1 MEVITLNK
9 ASFLTKCNELS
20 SKIDFGPDLIVGILE
35 GGGHVVNEIAKTLK
49 SKNVAFI
56 KLKRKT
62 GSKEFILIGYLLKVL
77 PYKFLNKLRF
87 YESSR
92 AKKSMNS
99 LNLDELSKQSLE
111 FNLENIDLEKIK
123 TILIVDDA
131 IDTGKTMFVVKNS
144 LDSKIQNANI
154 KTAVISWTL
163 EDSIV
168 KPDYHLYKNV
178 LVRFPWSKDY
188 KGKDFEN

>member
-9 ASFLTKCNELS
+9 ASFLTKCNELCS
-20 SKIDFGPDLIVGILE
+20 RIDFRPNLVVGILE

-49 SKNVAFI
+49 SKNVTFI

-62 GSKEFILIGYLLKVL
+62 GSKEFILMGYLLKVL

-123 TILIVDDA
+123 NILIVDDA

-144 LDSKIQNANI
+144 LDSKMHNAEI

-163 EDSIV
+163 EDSLV

>member
-9 ASFLTKCNELS
+9 ASFLTKCNELCS
-20 SKIDFGPDLIVGILE
+20 EIDFRPDLVVGILE
-35 GGGHVVNEIAKTLK
+35 GGGHVVNEISKTLK
-49 SKNVAFI
+49 SENVVYI

-62 GSKEFILIGYLLKVL
+62 GYKDFFLIGYLLKVL
-77 PYKFLNKLRF
+77 PYKLLNKLRF

-123 TILIVDDA
+123 NILIVDDA
-131 IDTGKTMFVVKNS
+131 IDTGKTMFVVKNC
-144 LDSKIQNANI
+144 LDSKINNAEI

-163 EDSIV
+163 EDSLV